1 MQLPRYA
8 ELNVTINLLPSG
20 MPFEAEQH
28 AVPSGSSLH
37 TSHDIFIC
45 VLQTLI
51 YLITGICLYLKIFPP
66 PAEQGDYFCLR
77 HKNGEQYCTDNT
89 VVFLFY
95 EEIYMNDGKRQIVGV
110 VSRKSGSL

>member
-20 MPFEAEQH
+20 MPFEAKQH

-95 EEIYMNDGKRQIVGV
+95 EEIYMNNVRIHVITT
-110 VSRKSGSL
+110 

>member
-20 MPFEAEQH
+20 MPFEAKQH

-51 YLITGICLYLKIFPP
+51 YLI
-66 PAEQGDYFCLR
+66 
-77 HKNGEQYCTDNT
+77 
-89 VVFLFY
+89 
-95 EEIYMNDGKRQIVGV
+95 
-110 VSRKSGSL
+110 